1 MSHHLSFE
9 FWHSSIVS
17 DLGHHEGY
25 NCVNV
30 VEQNPETVTGA
41 DEFADRIRDGVAS
54 LKSRIEEAKN
64 FLSELRAKVVNNNTP
79 AATPVQVVDNSVNG
93 VSVVDNNPAPG
104 NLVDVVDSGFSQPG
118 ANLDIVDPG
127 FYISPQPNVR
137 PPRRHN
143 SKNNSKSQG
152 IWDNGVMHAYY
163 IINTKVCEDGCIDVY
178 SLLPIPVFTIV
189 SRRTHGCV
197 EANKQDF
204 SNPN

>member
-1 MSHHLSFE
+1 MKAIIAVFLFGMVA
-9 FWHSSIVS
+9 IVAS
-17 DLGHHEGY
+17 RG
-25 NCVNV
+25 VNV

-137 PPRRHN
+137 PPRPGASKPGFENVDSGFYQPGNTQAGASKPGFENVDSGFYQPGN
-143 SKNNSKSQG
+143 SQAPDPGLHYRK
-152 IWDNGVMHAYY
+152 
-163 IINTKVCEDGCIDVY
+163 
-178 SLLPIPVFTIV
+178 
-189 SRRTHGCV
+189 
-197 EANKQDF
+197 
-204 SNPN
+204 